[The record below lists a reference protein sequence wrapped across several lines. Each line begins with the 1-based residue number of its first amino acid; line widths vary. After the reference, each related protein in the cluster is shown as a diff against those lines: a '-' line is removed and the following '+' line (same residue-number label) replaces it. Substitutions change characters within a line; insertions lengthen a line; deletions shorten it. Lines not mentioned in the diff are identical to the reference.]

1 MPVLKSK
8 PTKKDIPLGLPI
20 TEKIVYEYSIV
31 SVPNYKTVG
40 EEKIIVKE
48 IDSCKLYID
57 ETKNTDIIVKS
68 LTKTIIYTESLI
80 DEKYNE
86 LELNKGACVQMTLIR
101 DNWYILSSD
110 GIKVN

>member
-1 MPVLKSK
+1 VPFLDNFIQYNMPVLKSK
-8 PTKKDIPLGLPI
+8 PTKTDFPLGLPV

-31 SVPNYKTVG
+31 R
-40 EEKIIVKE
+40 
-48 IDSCKLYID
+48 
-57 ETKNTDIIVKS
+57 S

-110 GIKVN
+110 GIKID

>member
-8 PTKKDIPLGLPI
+8 PSKKESILGVPV
-20 TEKIVYEYSIV
+20 TEKIIYDYSIV

-48 IDSCKLYID
+48 VDSCNLYID
-57 ETKNTDIIVKS
+57 ETKNSNIIIKS
-68 LTKTIIYTESLI
+68 LTKTIVYTESLI

-86 LELNKGACVQMTLIR
+86 LELNKGACVQMVLIR

-110 GIKVN
+110 GVKSD